1 MQMKLKAIE
10 ISYKSFRYEC
20 LLNETFFEIFK
31 QKPDKL
37 HLSFQI
43 KCHENYVLKKHEYR
57 KDNNTIVRQQSR
69 TACTIIWNHS
79 SMVQCMLNML

>member
-10 ISYKSFRYEC
+10 ISYKSFRYEY

-43 KCHENYVLKKHEYR
+43 KCHEKYVLKKHEYR

-69 TACTIIWNHS
+69 MACTIIWNHS

>member
-43 KCHENYVLKKHEYR
+43 KCHEKYVLKKHEYR
-57 KDNNTIVRQQSR
+57 KDYCK
-69 TACTIIWNHS
+69 TAVSHGMYNH
-79 SMVQCMLNML
+79 MEP